1 MCRENGTGTGMST
14 TLVSSPHGSRPNR
27 VDRVMQEVLLA
38 LVPGVVAMIWFFG
51 WGVLVNIT
59 LAVAV
64 AVAAEAA
71 VMRVRRRAIRPAI
84 GDYSA
89 VVTAVLFAIS
99 VPPTLPWW
107 MTLLGMVFAIVLVKQ
122 LYGGIGY
129 NPFNPAMAGYVFL
142 LVSYPVAMTTWLAPG
157 MLAEHALSFAESL
170 QLIFTGA
177 LPSGLEWDAISAATP
192 LDEMRSKLDQGLV
205 IQEIRLGP
213 LWGDFGGRGWEWIA
227 NWFLLGGVYLLWR
240 RIITW
245 HIPVSMLSA
254 LAAAAGVFW
263 LIDPTTHPFPAFHLF
278 GGAAILGAFFIAT
291 DPVSACTTRKGQLL
305 FGASIGVL
313 VFVIRT
319 WGGYPDAVAFAVLLM
334 NIAAPTIDHYTQP
347 RVFGH
352 TGDGVNR

>member
-1 MCRENGTGTGMST
+1 MSA

-27 VDRVMQEVLLA
+27 VDRVMQEVLIA
-38 LVPGVVAMIWFFG
+38 LVPGVLAMIWFFG
-51 WGVLVNIT
+51 WGVLINI
-59 LAVAV
+59 AIAIAV

-71 VMRVRRRAIRPAI
+71 VMGLRRRPIRPAI

-107 MTLLGMVFAIVLVKQ
+107 MTLLGMLFAIVLVKQ

-129 NPFNPAMAGYVFL
+129 NPFNPAMAAYVFL
-142 LVSYPVAMTTWLAPG
+142 LVSYPVAMTTWLAPD
-157 MLAEHALSFAESL
+157 MLAEHAVSFTESL
-170 QLIFTGA
+170 RLIFAGA
-177 LPSGLEWDAISAATP
+177 LPSGVEWDAISAATP
-192 LDEMRSKLDQGLV
+192 LDAMRGKLDQGV
-205 IQEIRLGP
+205 PIAEIRLSP
-213 LWGDFGGRGWEWIA
+213 LWGDFGGRGWEWVA
-227 NWFLLGGVYLLWR
+227 NGFLLGGVYLLWR

-245 HIPVSMLSA
+245 HIPVSMLAA
-254 LAAAAGVFW
+254 LAVAAGAFW
-263 LIDPTTHPFPAFHLF
+263 LLDPTTHPFPAFHLF
-278 GGAAILGAFFIAT
+278 SGAAIVGAFFIAT
-291 DPVSACTTRKGQLL
+291 DPVSACTTKTGQLI
-305 FGASIGVL
+305 FGASIGLV

-352 TGDGVNR
+352 TGNRAKP